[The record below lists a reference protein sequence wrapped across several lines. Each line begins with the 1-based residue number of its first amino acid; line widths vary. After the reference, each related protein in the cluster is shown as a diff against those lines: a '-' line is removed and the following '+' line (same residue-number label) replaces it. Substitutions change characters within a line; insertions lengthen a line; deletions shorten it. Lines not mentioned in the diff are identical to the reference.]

1 MDIHLSDDAARYLE
15 TRLRRDGYR
24 SPSEFV
30 EDLLRSQR
38 LREAAQDNSQQTW
51 LRAQEDVA
59 TAIWDNDADARYDA
73 L

>member
-1 MDIHLSDDAARYLE
+1 MEIHFSDETARYLE

-24 SPSEFV
+24 SPSEFL
-30 EDLLRSQR
+30 EDLLRRQL
-38 LREAAQDNSQQTW
+38 LREGGHDNSQQAW
-51 LRAQEDVA
+51 LRAQEQVA

>member
-1 MDIHLSDDAARYLE
+1 MDIHFSDETTRYLE

-24 SPSEFV
+24 SPSEFL
-30 EDLLRSQR
+30 EDLLRTQR
-38 LREAAQDNSQQTW
+38 LREAGQDNNQQAW
-51 LRAQEDVA
+51 LRAQEHVA

>member
-1 MDIHLSDDAARYLE
+1 MDIHFSDETARYLE

-24 SPSEFV
+24 SLSEFL
-30 EDLLRSQR
+30 EDLLRQQR
-38 LREAAQDNSQQTW
+38 LREAGQDGSRQAW
-51 LRAQEDVA
+51 LRAQDHVA